1 MLSQRGFS
9 NLSHRSFHNKIP
21 KIWEN
26 NEKKRGWL
34 SMEEDRVFRKISNFF
49 DGKKKPVTFSKKCVN
64 HRMKNLSFFL
74 DETKSG
80 GMNKREKGKY

>member
-9 NLSHRSFHNKIP
+9 NLSHRSFHDKIP

-49 DGKKKPVTFSKKCVN
+49 DGKRNPS
-64 HRMKNLSFFL
+64 HSAKNV
-74 DETKSG
+74 
-80 GMNKREKGKY
+80 